1 MQSFAVQNKV
11 YYGRCVN
18 GEINLQNPLSLNATI
33 NTLRLVYTGT
43 FHEPSMV
50 ILGDRCRDEM

>member
-1 MQSFAVQNKV
+1 MQSFAVQNKG

-43 FHEPSMV
+43 FH
-50 ILGDRCRDEM
+50 GYHR